1 MAVFFKVMD
10 KEHITRMIDLK
21 NGNWHHLNT
30 MTSDKR
36 KDASIYIC
44 MYVCIISFIYM
55 YIEPIRMYVA
65 VTSLLLFIPVERK
78 VSTGTLLSTG

>member
-10 KEHITRMIDLK
+10 KEEHITRMIDLK

-36 KDASIYIC
+36 KDASIC
-44 MYVCIISFIYM
+44 MYVSFHLYTCILN
-55 YIEPIRMYVA
+55 P
-65 VTSLLLFIPVERK
+65 L
-78 VSTGTLLSTG
+78 GCTLQ